1 MRKLIFL
8 LLFILIISCA
18 NSNNIVWMKK
28 TELNCQYVIL
38 KNNQLIIWSIG
49 KGYTVIDKNGNEKGK
64 NIFKNG
70 DRLQRVSNIKVMN
83 SNLNTYGIIYSDKEQ
98 MDIVEI
104 LNNGE
109 INEITKV
116 KDDYLGDGKDY
127 LVSEDK
133 KRYMMF
139 NGLYESVN
147 PLDQETVKTPDKWLD
162 VKTQETKEIINPSIS
177 EGYHKIYYNKNKYFS
192 VDWKYLWIK
201 GIGTINFKEKVLGKD
216 AKIYFGEEKFPRE
229 DWDDTQEYSF
239 FTFGE
244 DGYYYSLYIEGID
257 DKNNSKSYYIVKL
270 TDNFEVIGKRLIKT
284 PDFIGRSPV
293 ANIAVDK
300 DGYIYIISD
309 IEKSLTKFKPIKEK
323 EEIQ

>member
-8 LLFILIISCA
+8 LLFILIISCV

-70 DRLQRVSNIKVMN
+70 DRLQRLSNIKVMN

-162 VKTQETKEIINPSIS
+162 VKTQETKEVINPSIS
-177 EGYHKIYYNKNKYFS
+177 EGYHKTYYNKNKYFAPNI
-192 VDWKYLWIK
+192 DFYLK
-201 GIGTINFKEKVLGKD
+201 KVLGKD
-216 AKIYFGEEKFPRE
+216 AKNYFAEEKFPRE

-244 DGYYYSLYIEGID
+244 DGYYYLLYIEGID
-257 DKNNSKSYYIVKL
+257 DKNNSKYYYIVKL

-284 PDFIGRSPV
+284 PNFIGRTPV

-300 DGYIYIISD
+300 DGYIYIVSD

>member
-1 MRKLIFL
+1 
-8 LLFILIISCA
+8 
-18 NSNNIVWMKK
+18 
-28 TELNCQYVIL
+28 
-38 KNNQLIIWSIG
+38 
-49 KGYTVIDKNGNEKGK
+49 
-64 NIFKNG
+64 
-70 DRLQRVSNIKVMN
+70 
-83 SNLNTYGIIYSDKEQ
+83 

-162 VKTQETKEIINPSIS
+162 VKTQETKEVINPSIS
-177 EGYHKIYYNKNKYFS
+177 EGYHKTYYNKNKYFAPNI
-192 VDWKYLWIK
+192 DFYLK
-201 GIGTINFKEKVLGKD
+201 KVLGKD
-216 AKIYFGEEKFPRE
+216 AKNYFAEEKFPRE

-244 DGYYYSLYIEGID
+244 DGYYYLLYIEGID
-257 DKNNSKSYYIVKL
+257 DKNNSKYYYIVKL

-284 PDFIGRSPV
+284 PNFIGRTPV

-300 DGYIYIISD
+300 DGYIYIVSD